1 MAQRINLKVMV
12 IDHDFYALRALN
24 SYMAWDRRTRVV
36 GLAESFEQA
45 LTLLDELP
53 HVEHPS
59 VVLLDSDTYDDAE
72 LTQIVRSLQR
82 RIAKLDVICLAHQKN
97 AARVQLVYDLA
108 ARAYF
113 LRNEVR
119 LLLMNAIIYA
129 LQRSFTVTR
138 GVLEQLQAERSPLAE
153 RVDVLPRPREYP
165 ELTERIRQALWLYVI
180 EGMPAQLAA
189 DEMGV
194 SPHTVR
200 SYIKEGY
207 RILEAHDDSQY
218 PEEMSP
224 IERAFMRFTA
234 LDLHSGTPTEHTE
247 ASAKG
252 SGQDSGQS
260 EPS

>member
-1 MAQRINLKVMV
+1 MATMTQRINLKVMV

-45 LTLLDELP
+45 LVVLDDLP
-53 HVEHPS
+53 RVEHPDAI
-59 VVLLDSDTYDDAE
+59 LLDSDSYDDAE
-72 LTQIVRSLQR
+72 LVRVISELR
-82 RIAKLDVICLAHQKN
+82 RIVPKLNLICLAHQKRT
-97 AARVQLVYDLA
+97 ARVELVYKA
-108 ARAYF
+108 SGRAYF

-129 LQRSFTVTR
+129 MQRTFTVTR
-138 GVLEQLQAERSPLAE
+138 GVLEQLQAENAPLAE
-153 RVDVLPRPREYP
+153 HVDVLPRPREYP

-207 RILEAHDDSQY
+207 RILEAYDDSHY
-218 PEEMSP
+218 PEDMSP

-234 LDLHSGTPTEHTE
+234 LDLRSAD
-247 ASAKG
+247 ASDADERP
-252 SGQDSGQS
+252 SDS
-260 EPS
+260 ET

>member
-1 MAQRINLKVMV
+1 MIQRINLKVMV

-24 SYMAWDRRTRVV
+24 SYMAWDRRTRVI

-45 LTLLDELP
+45 LTLLDDLP
-53 HVEHPS
+53 HVEYPD
-59 VVLLDSDTYDDAE
+59 VILLDSDTYADAE
-72 LTQIVRSLQR
+72 LEHIIRHLRGLVP
-82 RIAKLDVICLAHQKN
+82 KLHLICLAHQK
-97 AARVQLVYDLA
+97 AVARVQLAHNVG

-119 LLLMNAIIYA
+119 LLLINAIIYA
-129 LQRSFTVTR
+129 LQRAFTVTK
-138 GVLEQLQAERSPLAE
+138 GVLEALQAERSSLASA
-153 RVDVLPRPREYP
+153 VDVLPRPREYP

-207 RILEAHDDSQY
+207 RILEAYDDSQY
-218 PEEMSP
+218 PEEISP

-234 LDLHSGTPTEHTE
+234 LDLRSS
-247 ASAKG
+247 AS
-252 SGQDSGQS
+252 SDQDSP
-260 EPS
+260 ERKA

>member
-1 MAQRINLKVMV
+1 MISRINLKVMV

-45 LTLLDELP
+45 RVVLDDLP
-53 HVEHPS
+53 RVEHPD
-59 VVLLDSDTYDDAE
+59 VILLDSDNYDDAQ
-72 LTQIVRSLQR
+72 LAHVITHLRQSVPQHHL
-82 RIAKLDVICLAHQKN
+82 ICLAHQKRT
-97 AARVQLVYDLA
+97 ARVEQVYQA
-108 ARAYF
+108 SGRAYF

-129 LQRSFTVTR
+129 MQRTFTVTR
-138 GVLEQLQAERSPLAE
+138 GVLEQLRAENAPLAKM
-153 RVDVLPRPREYP
+153 VDVLPRPREYP

-207 RILEAHDDSQY
+207 RILEAHDDNQY
-218 PEEMSP
+218 PEDMSP

-234 LDLHSGTPTEHTE
+234 LDLRGAATADRNDDPAERD
-247 ASAKG
+247 A
-252 SGQDSGQS
+252 
-260 EPS
+260 

>member
-1 MAQRINLKVMV
+1 

-36 GLAESFEQA
+36 GLAESLEQA
-45 LTLLDELP
+45 LALLGDLP
-53 HVEHPS
+53 RVEHPD
-59 VVLLDSDTYDDAE
+59 VILLDSDAYQEAE
-72 LTQIVRSLQR
+72 LVRNMRHLQQLVPR
-82 RIAKLDVICLAHQKN
+82 LHLICMAHQKEI
-97 AARVQLVYDLA
+97 ARVALVHSA
-108 ARAYF
+108 GGRAYF

-129 LQRSFTVTR
+129 LQHPFTVTR
-138 GVLEQLQAERSPLAE
+138 SIFERLQAEQSPLAKIA
-153 RVDVLPRPREYP
+153 VVLPRPREYP

-207 RILEAHDDSQY
+207 RILEAHDDSEY
-218 PEEMSP
+218 PEDMSP

-234 LDLHSGTPTEHTE
+234 LDWRDTAQQDAPTPET
-247 ASAKG
+247 
-252 SGQDSGQS
+252 
-260 EPS
+260 

>member
-1 MAQRINLKVMV
+1 MIQRINLKVMV

-45 LTLLDELP
+45 LTLLNDLP
-53 HVEHPS
+53 QAEHPDAI
-59 VVLLDSDTYDDAE
+59 LLDSDTYEDAE
-72 LTQIVRSLQR
+72 LARIIRHLRQR
-82 RIAKLDVICLAHQKN
+82 LPKLHLICLAHRKQT
-97 AARVQLVYDLA
+97 ARVQLVYDLA

-129 LQRSFTVTR
+129 TQKSFTVTR
-138 GVLEQLQAERSPLAE
+138 GVLEQLQADRSPLAE
-153 RVDVLPRPREYP
+153 RVEVLPRPREYP
-165 ELTERIRQALWLYVI
+165 ELTERIRQALWLCVI
-180 EGMPAQLAA
+180 EGMPAHLAA

-194 SPHTVR
+194 SPNTMR
-200 SYIKEGY
+200 SYIKAGY
-207 RILEAHDDSQY
+207 RILEAHDDNEY

-234 LDLHSGTPTEHTE
+234 LDLRSSAPDLSESDT
-247 ASAKG
+247 AS
-252 SGQDSGQS
+252 QDG
-260 EPS
+260 

>member
-1 MAQRINLKVMV
+1 MIQRINLKVMV

-45 LTLLDELP
+45 LALLGDLP
-53 HVEHPS
+53 QVEYPD
-59 VVLLDSDTYDDAE
+59 VILFDSDSYPDAE
-72 LTQIVRSLQR
+72 LDRVIRHLRQLMP
-82 RIAKLDVICLAHQKN
+82 KLHLICLAHQSS
-97 AARVQLVYDLA
+97 AARVQLTYDAA

-129 LQRSFTVTR
+129 IQHTFAVTR
-138 GVLEQLQAERSPLAE
+138 GVLAALQAARSPLVNAVE
-153 RVDVLPRPREYP
+153 VLPRPREYP

-207 RILEAHDDSQY
+207 RILETHDDSQY
-218 PEEMSP
+218 PEDMSP

-234 LDLHSGTPTEHTE
+234 LDLHGAASTEPDEDERRKE
-247 ASAKG
+247 A
-252 SGQDSGQS
+252 
-260 EPS
+260 